1 MADIINI
8 QVLEDGT
15 FKISTDS
22 VSMPNHTNAEGLI
35 KQIVADAG
43 GEVQRVKKPTI
54 VGHVHNN
61 QWHQH

>member
-35 KQIVADAG
+35 KQIVTDAG
-43 GEVQRVKKPTI
+43 GEVQRIRKTI
-54 VGHVHNN
+54 AIGHIHSG